1 MYIKKGDVMKQKT
14 INLPNILTTI
24 RILLVPI
31 IIVLL
36 LVDHYMNGLVFTNFS
51 KFAWFISGA
60 IFIIAS
66 LTDFLD
72 GWIARKYN
80 LVTNFGK
87 FFDPIADK
95 LLVNA
100 TLILFSS
107 LGVLPIWM
115 TVVLILRDT
124 FIDFIRMI
132 LSSKG
137 ITLAAG
143 MGGKLKTTF
152 QMIGLSLLFF
162 INLKIFGWS
171 EWDWQNQLVLI
182 PMYIATFFS
191 IYSGVIYFLKARS
204 NLF

>member
-36 LVDHYMNGLVFTNFS
+36 LVDHYMNDPVFTNFS

-60 IFIIAS
+60 IFITAS

>member
-1 MYIKKGDVMKQKT
+1 MKQKT

-24 RILLVPI
+24 RIALVPVI
-31 IIVLL
+31 IILL
-36 LVDHYMNGLVFTNFS
+36 LVNHYINGIVFNNFS
-51 KFAWFISGA
+51 KFAWFFSGA

-143 MGGKLKTTF
+143 IGGKLKTTF

-162 INLKIFGWS
+162 INLKVFGWV
-171 EWDWQNQLVLI
+171 ELYWQNQLVLL
-182 PMYIATFFS
+182 PMYVGTFFS
-191 IYSGVIYFLKARS
+191 IYSGVIYFLSAKH

>member
-1 MYIKKGDVMKQKT
+1 MYIKKGDIMKQRT
-14 INLPNILTTI
+14 INLPNSLTTI
-24 RILLVPI
+24 RIILVPI
-31 IIVLL
+31 IIILL
-36 LVDHYMNGLVFTNFS
+36 LVDHYINETVFNNFS
-51 KFAWFISGA
+51 KFVWFFSGA

-72 GWIARKYN
+72 GWIARRYN

-143 MGGKLKTTF
+143 ISGKLKTTF

-162 INLKIFGWS
+162 VNLKVFGWV
-171 EWDWQNQLVLI
+171 ELDWQNQLVLL
-182 PMYIATFFS
+182 PMYIAIFFS
-191 IYSGVIYFLKARS
+191 IYSGVIYFLSVKP

>member
-1 MYIKKGDVMKQKT
+1 MKQKT

-24 RILLVPI
+24 RIVLVPV

-36 LVDHYMNGLVFTNFS
+36 LVDHYMNDEFFTNFS
-51 KFAWFISGA
+51 RVCWYISGA

-115 TVVLILRDT
+115 TVVLILRDI
-124 FIDFIRMI
+124 FVDFIRMI

-152 QMIGLSLLFF
+152 QMIGLSILFF
-162 INLKIFGWS
+162 INLKIFNWD
-171 EWDWQNQLVLI
+171 EFDWQNQLVLF
-182 PMYIATFFS
+182 PMYVATFFS
-191 IYSGVIYFLKARS
+191 IYSGVIYFLKARPS
-204 NLF
+204 LF

>member
-1 MYIKKGDVMKQKT
+1 MKQKT

-24 RILLVPI
+24 RIILVPI
-31 IIVLL
+31 IIILL
-36 LVDHYMNGLVFTNFS
+36 LVDHYINKTVFTNFS
-51 KFAWFISGA
+51 KFVWFFSGV

-143 MGGKLKTTF
+143 IGGKLKTTF

-162 INLKIFGWS
+162 VNLKVFGWV
-171 EWDWQNQLVLI
+171 ELDWQNQLVLL
-182 PMYIATFFS
+182 PMYIAIFFS
-191 IYSGVIYFLKARS
+191 IYSGVIYFLSAKP

>member
-1 MYIKKGDVMKQKT
+1 MKQKT

-24 RILLVPI
+24 RIVLVPV

-36 LVDHYMNGLVFTNFS
+36 LVDHYMNNEFFTNFS
-51 KFAWFISGA
+51 RVCWYISGA

-107 LGVLPIWM
+107 LGVLPVWM

-124 FIDFIRMI
+124 FVDFIRMI

-152 QMIGLSLLFF
+152 QMIGLSILFF
-162 INLKIFGWS
+162 INLKIFNWD
-171 EWDWQNQLVLI
+171 EFDWQNQLVLL
-182 PMYIATFFS
+182 PMYVATFFS
-191 IYSGVIYFLKARS
+191 IYSGVIYFLKARPS
-204 NLF
+204 LF